1 MWSFSLYVN
10 IRVRFDVAYITCQH
24 GAIREGQQRSE
35 KGKQGM
41 RPENEQDFISL
52 NQLQE
57 ILGIGRTKAYELVA
71 SGELPAIRVGRAIR
85 VRRADLNRWA
95 EHQSYIDS
103 TRK

>member
-1 MWSFSLYVN
+1 
-10 IRVRFDVAYITCQH
+10 
-24 GAIREGQQRSE
+24 
-35 KGKQGM
+35 M